1 LINEEESDYMEIVI
15 LRHAEPEWV
24 KDGLSVDNPPLTQ
37 RGNMQ
42 ANFLA
47 AALHEEHFDE
57 ILVSPLVRT
66 RQTAAPLLALKQ
78 AELDIE
84 PWLEEIRN
92 PIWHGTPQE
101 KAEAAWKAQ
110 RQRASHEQWQG
121 LDGGERVDEFVERIN
136 VGTSLFLEERGLR
149 RADSSLP
156 IWQSTPDFD
165 PERKI
170 ALVCHA
176 GTGSIAICHM
186 LGLQPTPWEWERLV
200 IGHATI
206 NRISTLE
213 LGDGITFGLRLL
225 SGNDHLAP
233 HLRTF

>member
-1 LINEEESDYMEIVI
+1 MEIVI

-24 KDGLSVDNPPLTQ
+24 KDGLSVDNPPLTS
-37 RGNMQ
+37 RGREQ
-42 ANFLA
+42 ASVLA
-47 AALHEEHFDE
+47 DALHQEHFDE

-66 RQTAAPLLALKQ
+66 MQTAEPLLEKKK
-78 AELDIE
+78 AELEIE

-101 KAEAAWKAQ
+101 KAEEAWRAQ
-110 RQRASHEQWQG
+110 RLRASHEQWSG
-121 LDGGERVDEFVERIN
+121 LDGGEAVTDFVERIN
-136 VGTSLFLEERGLR
+136 VGTSLFLEERGLSR
-149 RADSSLP
+149 SNSDLP
-156 IWQSTPDFD
+156 VWHASKDFD
-165 PERKI
+165 DDKKI

-176 GTGSIAICHM
+176 GTGSVAICHM

-206 NRISTLE
+206 NRIKTLT
-213 LGDGITFGLRLL
+213 LGDGVTFALTLL

-233 HLRTF
+233 ELRTF